1 MAHGARAPES
11 GNGNTAILSVA
22 NGQNGEIV
30 VAISDEKSHHF
41 DIERSW
47 PLAAMKLCRLP

>member
-1 MAHGARAPES
+1 
-11 GNGNTAILSVA
+11 LSVA